1 MTPSRAESERER
13 REQAE
18 LAQRVQRRLDQ
29 IEDLIARLGP
39 AAPGGHAFLV
49 GRTTTVGTYPTL
61 PGSYFAVQVTRV
73 GGAEVAGGVASTTDV
88 GGVEMVANVGKGL
101 PPPGSLVE
109 FRRTGGRW
117 VMQWDG

>member
-29 IEDLIARLGP
+29 VEELIARLGQG
-39 AAPGGHAFLV
+39 APGGHAFMV
-49 GRTTTVGTYPTL
+49 GRTTTVGAYPTSPL
-61 PGSYFAVQVTRV
+61 AYFAVQVTRV
-73 GGAEVAGGVASTTDV
+73 GNPEVEGGTPSFTDAGS
-88 GGVEMVANVGKGL
+88 VEMVANVGKGL
-101 PPPGSLVE
+101 PPPASRVE
-109 FRRTGGRW
+109 CRRTGGRW